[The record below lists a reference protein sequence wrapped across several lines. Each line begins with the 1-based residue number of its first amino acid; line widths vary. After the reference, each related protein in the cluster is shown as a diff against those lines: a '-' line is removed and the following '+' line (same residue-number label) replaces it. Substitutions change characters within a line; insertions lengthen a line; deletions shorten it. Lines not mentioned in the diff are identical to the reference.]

1 MPLVLKLKQQ
11 TSIPLEVDTIRLET
25 VRTQT
30 VAEIAA
36 TRIHYGNK
44 SPALSDFFD
53 VSGSAVDDAEIV
65 WDGDCSKVKLIGS
78 GLTGGRVVV
87 RGNAGMHVGADMRGG
102 EIIIH
107 GNAADWLGAEMH
119 GGRIRVH
126 GNAGHLVGAVY
137 RGGRTG
143 MTNGEILIDGNAGNE
158 VGNSM
163 RRGLI
168 AIGGSVGDAVGYN
181 LIAGT
186 ILVFGDT
193 GIRPGAGM
201 RRGMIGLLGTRQ
213 PPPLLPTFKSA
224 GTTRPVFLQIYLRHL
239 KNQSFAVPDECFG
252 ASHESYSGDFLRSGK
267 GEILIRSSDTPPIP
281 ESPPPAVAVRH
292 P

>member
-11 TSIPLEVDTIRLET
+11 TSIPLEVDTIRLEI
-25 VRTQT
+25 VRTQS

-53 VSGSAVDDAEIV
+53 VSGSASDDAEII

-102 EIIIH
+102 EIIVH

-119 GGRIRVH
+119 GGRIHVH
-126 GNAGHLVGAVY
+126 GDAGHLVGAVY

-168 AIGGSVGDAVGYN
+168 AIGGTVGDAVGYN

-186 ILVFGDT
+186 ILVFGGT

-201 RRGMIGLLGTRQ
+201 RRGTIGLLGRES

-224 GTTRPVFLQIYLRHL
+224 GRTSPLFLQIYLRHL
-239 KNQSFAVPDECFG
+239 KAQGFPVPEDCFTM
-252 ASHESYSGDFLRSGK
+252 SCELHSGDFLRYGK
-267 GEILIRSSDTPPIP
+267 GEIL
-281 ESPPPAVAVRH
+281 VRAAT
-292 P
+292 